1 MANSIVKK
9 LRKDAVYLFQ
19 SGINSVLPQNL
30 IPKNIFLMTNTLI
43 ISGIYG
49 KRKQFKLNDYKRVF
63 VIGAGKASPAMA
75 KEIEKILGDKI
86 FKGLIVTK
94 YNFARDLKK
103 IKIIEAGHPLPDVNG
118 LSGSKKIINIC
129 KKADRDD
136 LIINLISGGASSLLP
151 CPAGSIT
158 LSEKIKTTQLLI
170 DSGAAIKEINIVR
183 KHISAIKGGKLA
195 KYVYPATMIN
205 IIISDV
211 IGDDL
216 ETIGSGLTVPD
227 SSTFKDSLE
236 IISKYNLQDN
246 IPDTVNIH
254 LKKGIIAEISKD
266 DSAVF
271 KNTHN
276 FIIGNNKIALSAI
289 MSSAKKMSYHSKIIS
304 NILSGNPKEAAKR
317 IINILDDPK
326 LNDTQCFLFGGET
339 EVTLKG
345 KGKGG
350 RNQEL
355 CLYASNLIAGKKNVV
370 FFSAGTDGN
379 DGPTEAA
386 GAICDGSTLKRA
398 KSVGLDIRSFLDNND
413 SFNFFNKLN
422 DLIITGPTGTN
433 VMDIQILLRY

>member
-9 LRKDAVYLFQ
+9 LREDAIYLFH
-19 SGINSVLPQNL
+19 SGINAVLPQNL
-30 IPKNIFLMTNTLI
+30 IPNNIFLRGKTLK
-43 ISGIYG
+43 ISGING
-49 KRKQFKLNDYKRVF
+49 KEKQFRLDDYERVF

-94 YNFARDLKK
+94 YNFATDLKN

-118 LSGSKKIINIC
+118 LNGSKKIINIC

-151 CPAGSIT
+151 CPTSNIT
-158 LSEKIKTTQLLI
+158 LSDKIKTTQLLI
-170 DSGAAIKEINIVR
+170 ESGAAIKEINIVR
-183 KHISAIKGGKLA
+183 KHISAIKGGKLT

-227 SSTFKDSLE
+227 PSTFKDSME
-236 IISKYNLQDN
+236 IILKYNLQDK
-246 IPDTVNIH
+246 IPDKVNIH
-254 LKKGIIAEISKD
+254 LKKGVITETSKD
-266 DSAVF
+266 NNTVF
-271 KNTHN
+271 KNVHN

-289 MSSAKKMSYHSKIIS
+289 MSSAKKMGYNSKIIIH
-304 NILSGNPKEAAKR
+304 NLSGSPEQAAKR
-317 IINILDDPK
+317 IINILDNPK
-326 LNDTQCFLFGGET
+326 SNETQCFLFGGET
-339 EVTLKG
+339 EVTVKG

-355 CLYASNLIAGKKNVV
+355 CLNTSGLIAGKKNVV
-370 FFSAGTDGN
+370 FLSAGTDGN
-379 DGPTEAA
+379 DGPTKAA
-386 GAICDGSTLKRA
+386 GAICDGLTLRRA

-413 SFNFFNKLN
+413 SYNFFNKLN

-433 VMDIQILLRY
+433 VMDIQILLRC